1 MKTISAIFLIIFN
14 LYGLGQN
21 DSNDKS
27 IIGEVFLSLPDSIV
41 KTSFFELPKSK
52 REALWCAYKKEARDN
67 SYDKLDFYILVDEKE
82 NKIEIVS
89 TQSDQNPTL
98 VIKLFDSGSKPIIS
112 TTFYYYDG
120 ATTSSEGIA
129 FYDFKSSKIKDIT
142 NKVLD
147 SFNFFTDN
155 YSDSTINILNKYWS
169 SNLRDGSGPC
179 MSLIYNFTNSDTIEI
194 TDSFFGYFYDEM
206 PDPGLDTTYFDGEF
220 YTKKYIMDNG
230 RLRLVK

>member
-14 LYGLGQN
+14 LYALGQN
-21 DSNDKS
+21 VSNDKS

-52 REALWCAYKKEARDN
+52 REVLWNAYKEEVKDN
-67 SYDKLDFYILVDEKE
+67 SYDKLDFYILVNEKE

-89 TQSDQNPTL
+89 IQSDQSPRL
-98 VIKLFDSGSKPIIS
+98 VIKLFNSGSKPII
-112 TTFYYYDG
+112 TTAIDYYNG
-120 ATTSSEGIA
+120 ATTSSEGIT
-129 FYDFKSSKIKDIT
+129 FYDYKSSKIKDIT
-142 NKVLD
+142 HKVLD

-155 YSDSTINILNKYWS
+155 FSDSTINILSNYWS
-169 SNLRDGSGPC
+169 SNLRDGSGP
-179 MSLIYNFTNSDTIEI
+179 SLIYNFTNGDTIEI
-194 TDSFFGYFYDEM
+194 TNSFFNYFYEER

-230 RLRLVK
+230 KLKLAE